1 MKNLKKEIRK
11 IIKNTLK
18 IKNKKINLVANNI
31 QNWDSIGHLHL
42 VTALEKKFKIN
53 FSNSEIYKMLIED
66 YIFKIIASKKKTN
79 F

>member
-31 QNWDSIGHLHL
+31 NNWDSIGHLHL
-42 VTALEKKFKIN
+42 VIALEKKFKIN
-53 FSNSEIYKMLIED
+53 FSNSEISKMLSED

>member
-1 MKNLKKEIRK
+1 MNNLKTEIKK
-11 IIKNTLK
+11 IIRNTLK

-53 FSNSEIYKMLIED
+53 FSNSEISKMLSED